1 MRPRLNS
8 RTPTAATGYRALALL
23 RHNAAIRGRNG
34 LEPGNSAGPGPAA
47 RVAHPSDCP
56 HAQPRKPPVPAALD
70 LHGPPGLNWLRRL
83 LVLLATWATVHLTAI
98 SVDGCHDDEIEEVPV
113 DVAVVLGNRV
123 TPGGIPS
130 PRLLRRLERAIE
142 LHRAGT
148 VARVI
153 VSGGQDPG
161 SPHEADV
168 MRTVLLA
175 AGVPDAAIVV
185 DRGGVDTHATAR
197 FTRDYMHA
205 HGLTSVIAVSQF
217 YHLSRCK
224 LALRRFG
231 VPEVYAAHAA
241 LEFEIRDP
249 WSMGRELVGYYAYLL
264 RDYGDTPP

>member
-1 MRPRLNS
+1 MPLPPWLRLRP
-8 RTPTAATGYRALALL
+8 
-23 RHNAAIRGRNG
+23 
-34 LEPGNSAGPGPAA
+34 
-47 RVAHPSDCP
+47 
-56 HAQPRKPPVPAALD
+56 
-70 LHGPPGLNWLRRL
+70 WLRRL
-83 LVLLATWATVHLTAI
+83 VALFAAWAALHLTAI
-98 SVDGCHDDEIEEVPV
+98 SVDGCSDEDVFA

-123 TPGGIPS
+123 TPGGQPS
-130 PRLLRRLERAIE
+130 PRLLRRIERAID
-142 LHRAGT
+142 LYRTGK

-168 MRTVLLA
+168 MRSVLLA

-197 FTRDYMHA
+197 FTRDYLRA
-205 HGLTSVIAVSQF
+205 HGLRSAIAVSQF

-231 VPEVYAAHAA
+231 VPEVYAAHAT
-241 LEFEIRDP
+241 LELELRDP
-249 WSMGRELVGYYAYLL
+249 WSMAREWVGYYAYLA